1 MKTWT
6 FLTNHAFILG
16 LLSKS
21 KRITAREI
29 AEETGITERSV
40 RKIIAELES
49 ENYIFKTKE
58 GRRICYDVN
67 RGLPLRKKS
76 LQNVTVGKLLSI
88 LDF

>member
-16 LLSKS
+16 LLAKR

-49 ENYIFKTKE
+49 ENYNQAVDLK
-58 GRRICYDVN
+58 
-67 RGLPLRKKS
+67 
-76 LQNVTVGKLLSI
+76 
-88 LDF
+88 